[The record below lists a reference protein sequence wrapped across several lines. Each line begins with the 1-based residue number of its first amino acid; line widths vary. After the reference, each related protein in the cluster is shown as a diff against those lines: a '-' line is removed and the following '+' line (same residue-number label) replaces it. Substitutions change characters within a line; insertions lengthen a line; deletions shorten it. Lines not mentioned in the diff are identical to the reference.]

1 MMIRSSRR
9 ESALILQHFIHRRH
23 TLENWSRLT
32 SAATTLNPQVRQG
45 IADGVDD
52 LDEPGIRF
60 LEAIHRRAQ
69 TLKRMVK

>member
-1 MMIRSSRR
+1 VTPVNDV
-9 ESALILQHFIHRRH
+9 LNDQ
-23 TLENWSRLT
+23 SRLT
-32 SAATTLNPQVRQG
+32 SAATTSNPQVRQRV
-45 IADGVDD
+45 ADGIDD

>member
-1 MMIRSSRR
+1 LKNPPRPRR
-9 ESALILQHFIHRRH
+9 PRKQKIEDEDEK
-23 TLENWSRLT
+23 ENEDEGEV
-32 SAATTLNPQVRQG
+32 LNPQVRQG